1 MFRTNG
7 EANRLGLGE
16 CWPHL
21 LSPFCL
27 GLLLSTS
34 AFPVIF
40 LHEFLDISDIL
51 FGPLPYLKHSTE
63 ADELSRLD
71 LAGSYPSVDRIP
83 LRCLLCSNCAQVPPS
98 RLRRSSRLRCAD
110 QSRQRCCSARR
121 RSASCAQRFA
131 LRPSAES
138 PCGSCCARRSDAD
151 RGRSDRRSLQRDRSR
166 ASRRES
172 PVRVYRPR

>member
-1 MFRTNG
+1 MVCSWSSSHLASTDYLKHST
-7 EANRLGLGE
+7 EA
-16 CWPHL
+16 
-21 LSPFCL
+21 
-27 GLLLSTS
+27 
-34 AFPVIF
+34 
-40 LHEFLDISDIL
+40 D
-51 FGPLPYLKHSTE
+51 YLKHSTE
-63 ADELSRLD
+63 ADELSRLG

-138 PCGSCCARRSDAD
+138 PCGSC
-151 RGRSDRRSLQRDRSR
+151 
-166 ASRRES
+166 
-172 PVRVYRPR
+172 